1 MSDAA
6 AVGVVG
12 SGPAV
17 EAIEAAIVGSD
28 YEFKQLGIEALDSV
42 TLAVVAV
49 PADDDRLA
57 RANAVRTDPWLA
69 VELGGIGGRALPD
82 LEGALSL
89 LAGSGPCYQC
99 LTTRVASAL
108 EEPPEGRC
116 TISGPDARFLGAQ
129 VGRLALRW
137 LEGEATLGTVIEQPH
152 AERRLLPVP
161 GCDCD
166 VERVRGVDRSHES
179 VSLETTVERAEGA
192 VDGRLGPV
200 ASIGEAESFPAP
212 YYLASVVDTT
222 GFSDVQASR
231 QAAGVAAEWNPAF
244 MKAIGEALER
254 YSAGVYRPSSFRT
267 APASDLPSAVPPD
280 QFVRPDEGFEDPD
293 PDAQI
298 DWVAGEALSTGE
310 QVHLPAARAQFPP
323 PAERFGPAITTG
335 LGLGTDGT
343 GALVAG
349 LTEVI
354 ERDATMLGWYSTFEP
369 LGLTVDDPGFDQ
381 LARRA
386 RAESLEVTALLLT
399 QDVDVPV
406 VGVAVHRE
414 GEWPQFA
421 VGSDAALDPVAASR
435 GALEEALQNWM
446 ELRGMGPD
454 GAAEEDPALA
464 RYADF
469 PPVVQGFLAVED
481 AVPAA
486 SVGPADP
493 PTGPAAVSALVEALS
508 DVELD
513 AYAARLTTRD
523 VAALGFEVVRVL
535 VPGAQPLFT
544 GDRFFGER
552 ARTVP
557 RELGFRPRLDR
568 PRHPYP

>member
-6 AVGVVG
+6 DVGVVG
-12 SGPAV
+12 AGPAV
-17 EAIEAAIVGSD
+17 EAIEAAIAGSD
-28 YEFKQLGIEALDSV
+28 HEVQQLGIEALDSV
-42 TLAVVAV
+42 AFAVVAV
-49 PADDDRLA
+49 PADDERLT
-57 RANAVRTDPWLA
+57 RANEVRTDPWLA
-69 VELGGIGGRALPD
+69 VERGGIGGRSVAD
-82 LEGALSL
+82 LQGAVSL
-89 LAGSGPCYQC
+89 LAGAGPCYQC

-108 EEPPEGRC
+108 EAPPEGRV
-116 TISGPDARFLGAQ
+116 TMSGPDARLLGAHA
-129 VGRLALRW
+129 GRLALRW
-137 LEGEATLGTVIEQPH
+137 LDGDATLGTVIEQPS

-161 GCDCD
+161 GCGCD
-166 VERVRGVDRSHES
+166 GARERTLDRSHDP
-179 VSLETTVERAEGA
+179 VDLEATVERAEGA
-192 VDGRLGPV
+192 VDRRLGPV
-200 ASIGEAESFPAP
+200 GSIGEAESFPAP

-244 MKAIGEALER
+244 VKAIGEALER
-254 YSAGVYRPSSFRT
+254 YSAGVYRQASFRT
-267 APASDLPSAVPPD
+267 APASDLPAAVPPD
-280 QFVRPDEGFEDPD
+280 RFVQPDEGFEDPD
-293 PDAQI
+293 PDAPI
-298 DWVAGEALSTGE
+298 EWVPGEALSTGE
-310 QVHLPAARAQFPP
+310 PVQLPAARAHFPP
-323 PAERFGPAITTG
+323 PEERYGPAITTG
-335 LGLGTDGT
+335 LGLGTDGS
-343 GALVAG
+343 GALLAG

-386 RAESLEVTALLLT
+386 RAESLAVSPLLLT

-406 VGVAVHRE
+406 VSVAVHRE

-421 VGSDAALDPVAASR
+421 VGSAAALDPVAAAT

-454 GAAEEDPALA
+454 GAAEEEPALA

-469 PPVVQGFLAVED
+469 PPVARGFVEVED
-481 AVPAA
+481 TVPAA
-486 SVGPADP
+486 SVGPAEP
-493 PTGPAAVSALVEALS
+493 PAGQEAVSALVDALAAA
-508 DVELD
+508 ELD
-513 AYAARLTTRD
+513 AYAVRLTTRD
-523 VAALGFEVVRVL
+523 VEALGFEVVRVL